1 MARNKYDVDEDLNVE
16 FDLNQVKRLLGYVKP
31 FQKKL
36 LVTVLVT
43 LFCSVAGFTGP
54 YIIKVALDQAIP
66 THNLPQLS
74 VLTFCYVLTLL
85 ISAFG
90 LKFRIMRTAEMGAGV
105 IQNLR
110 QDLFS
115 HLQLLP
121 FDFYDSR
128 PHGKILVRVV
138 NYINSLSDLL
148 SNGIINLITDL
159 FTLFVIV
166 CFMFALD
173 YRLTLI
179 GLAGLP
185 FLVLALLLLKNLQ
198 RKLWQQ
204 VSRKQSN
211 MNAYIHE
218 SICGIKVTQS
228 FAREEVNLGLFAKL
242 NDAYRQTW
250 MKAIKVIIVIY
261 PIVENISVLVTAAVY
276 VAGVFWFA
284 EELTVG
290 VLIAFLSYIGSFW
303 QPINNLSNFYNSLIN
318 AAAYIERVFETL
330 DEKPSVMD
338 DPEATTLPPINGQVE
353 FDHVS
358 FAYEKDHEILRHVNF
373 IAQPGET
380 IALVGPTGAGK
391 TTIINLISRFYD
403 VTGGKVLIDGVDV
416 RDVTLRSL
424 RSQMGVMLQDSF
436 IFSGTIIDNI
446 RYSRLDATDEE
457 VIVAAKA
464 VCAHDFITK
473 MEKGYYTQVNERGT
487 RLSVGERQLIS
498 FARALLAS
506 PTILILDEATAS
518 IDTETEILV
527 QQGLEKLLTDRTSF
541 IIAHRLSTI
550 KHADR
555 IMYIDGGGIV
565 EAGTHDEL
573 MQKQGAYYRLYLAQY
588 QFLEAI

>member
-1 MARNKYDVDEDLNVE
+1 
-16 FDLNQVKRLLGYVKP
+16 
-31 FQKKL
+31 
-36 LVTVLVT
+36 
-43 LFCSVAGFTGP
+43 
-54 YIIKVALDQAIP
+54 
-66 THNLPQLS
+66 
-74 VLTFCYVLTLL
+74 
-85 ISAFG
+85 
-90 LKFRIMRTAEMGAGV
+90 
-105 IQNLR
+105 
-110 QDLFS
+110 
-115 HLQLLP
+115 
-121 FDFYDSR
+121 
-128 PHGKILVRVV
+128 
-138 NYINSLSDLL
+138 
-148 SNGIINLITDL
+148 
-159 FTLFVIV
+159 
-166 CFMFALD
+166 
-173 YRLTLI
+173 
-179 GLAGLP
+179 
-185 FLVLALLLLKNLQ
+185 
-198 RKLWQQ
+198 
-204 VSRKQSN
+204 
-211 MNAYIHE
+211 
-218 SICGIKVTQS
+218 
-228 FAREEVNLGLFAKL
+228 
-242 NDAYRQTW
+242 
-250 MKAIKVIIVIY
+250 
-261 PIVENISVLVTAAVY
+261 
-276 VAGVFWFA
+276 
-284 EELTVG
+284 G

-338 DPEATTLPPINGQVE
+338 DPEATTLPPISGQVE

-464 VCAHDFITK
+464 VCAHDFISK